1 MANIIQAFPKGNGG
15 GHTILDTD
23 GTAVG
28 QEKKLQFTGLD
39 VSDDS
44 TNEKTEVK
52 AVGLNTDSLNDIIQS
67 ASVQGNVVAGNGL
80 VYSTTEQI
88 VGRWVDGKPLYQK
101 TWILKPPT
109 VIKTSQVIGQISSD
123 LLASI
128 QIKDMQTVFN
138 GWPSGHVVYNMD
150 RSYVGQESPIWI
162 RTNGEIAAQVPTELQ
177 TDQRNEIYMTLKYIK
192 TTD

>member
-1 MANIIQAFPKGNGG
+1 MSNIIQAFPKGNGG

-23 GTAVG
+23 GAAVE

-67 ASVQGNVVAGNGL
+67 ASVQGNAVASNGL

-88 VGRWVDGKPLYQK
+88 VGRWIDGKPLYHK
-101 TWILKPPT
+101 VITVNGNFSTMDAEVTDVSSLNIEELVDLRTLDHSHFGSAKFAIIPFSHPEGDWAMAVYINDNNKICVCPGKYMSLVNPTFILQYT
-109 VIKTSQVIGQISSD
+109 
-123 LLASI
+123 
-128 QIKDMQTVFN
+128 
-138 GWPSGHVVYNMD
+138 
-150 RSYVGQESPIWI
+150 
-162 RTNGEIAAQVPTELQ
+162 
-177 TDQRNEIYMTLKYIK
+177 K